1 MPHLQGVPCEFATY
15 LNYCRSLRFEEK
27 PDYRS
32 VWGRLVVAGEKRKRP
47 SNIGMKFRW
56 YSISLMMID

>member
-1 MPHLQGVPCEFATY
+1 MATPIEVLCKGAPVEFATY

-32 VWGRLVVAGEKRKRP
+32 VILQNLLIFCRDPNVGSTWLGIVVQ
-47 SNIGMKFRW
+47 S
-56 YSISLMMID
+56 